1 MNASRAP
8 KMMAKTL
15 RAEMAARDVPL
26 SHSECLE
33 IVAHQLGYADW
44 NTAAADGQHEGFTPL
59 QLPLGWQVGGT
70 NATDYKIGI
79 DPDAAGQ
86 PATIQSLSN
95 RGPHLGFVTLM
106 QMVSAEPYRGQR
118 LQLTADLS
126 CAHVTGAVTIWM
138 RVDDSVGRNIRFDN
152 METRKTEGVLTGTQD
167 WTERQIVLNIPD
179 AAETLHFGFYLRGE
193 GQCWS
198 RGFDLQAVDNN
209 VQVTSD
215 GQKVLHEPMNLRFA
229 EKSVLA

>member
-8 KMMAKTL
+8 KAMAKTL
-15 RAEMAARDVPL
+15 RADMAARDVTL
-26 SHSECLE
+26 SHAECLE

-44 NTAAADGQHEGFTPL
+44 NTASADGQPEGFTPL

-70 NATDYKIGI
+70 NTTDYRIGI

-86 PATIQSLSN
+86 PATIQSLAH

-106 QMVSAEPYRGQR
+106 QMVNAEAYRGKR
-118 LQLTADLS
+118 LQLSADLS

-152 METRKTEGVLTGTQD
+152 METRKSDGVLTGTQD
-167 WTERQIVLNIPD
+167 WTERCIVLNIPE
-179 AAETLHFGFYLRGE
+179 ASETLHFGFYLRGE

-198 RGFDLQAVDNN
+198 RGFDLQAVDDS
-209 VQVTSD
+209 VPVTSD

-229 EKSVLA
+229 EKSVMA